1 MSDSCRF
8 ILGEIFLP
16 AHWSLAVGNWTLGF
30 GALVGYLLVLFTN
43 PVRASLR
50 DGLRCVR
57 RYSMLWITLGAF
69 GFAYA
74 LFQLA
79 LRIYFF
85 CVLPPADRPPF
96 LWARDAWRDPHL
108 WL

>member
-1 MSDSCRF
+1 MPHLVASV
-8 ILGEIFLP
+8 LP
-16 AHWSLAVGNWTLGF
+16 AIPLRWLLL
-30 GALVGYLLVLFTN
+30 GALVGYLVVMFTN

-57 RYSMLWITLGAF
+57 RYKVLWVTLGSF

-79 LRIYFF
+79 LRYYF
-85 CVLPPADRPPF
+85 
-96 LWARDAWRDPHL
+96 
-108 WL
+108 